1 MTQTSL
7 SKFIS
12 NYEGETKLA
21 NLLERY
27 LKDVFPDH
35 SLEDTQSSFLIN
47 THEESK
53 VTAFLY
59 DTLTDQFT
67 IKSIEEKE
75 DEVKVSIETVISTR
89 TTGRLI
95 EDITSS
101 KDKETK
107 KRQGM
112 FVYDHGVPLNIE
124 LLFDPT
130 VYLENHNLPPALM
143 SHQNLVLNNGEDVKI
158 DAEKIGS
165 ASIEWETI

>member
-1 MTQTSL
+1 MPQTSL

-12 NYEGETKLA
+12 NNEGETKLA

-27 LKDVFPDH
+27 LKDFFPEQ
-35 SLEDTQSSFLIN
+35 SLESTQSSFLIN
-47 THEESK
+47 TQEESK

-67 IKSIEEKE
+67 IKNIEEKE
-75 DEVKVSIETVISTR
+75 NEVKVAIDTVISTR
-89 TTGRLI
+89 TTGRLV
-95 EDITSS
+95 EDIASTE
-101 KDKETK
+101 DTETK

-112 FVYDHGVPLNIE
+112 FVYDHGVPLSIE

-130 VYLENHNLPPALM
+130 VYLDNHNLPPALM

-165 ASIEWETI
+165 ASIEWETV

>member
-27 LKDVFPDH
+27 LKEVFPDH
-35 SLEDTQSSFLIN
+35 SLENTQSSFLTN

-59 DTLTDQFT
+59 DTLTDEFT
-67 IKSIEEKE
+67 IKDIKE
-75 DEVKVSIETVISTR
+75 NENEVKVAIDTVISTR

-95 EDITSS
+95 EDTSS
-101 KDKETK
+101 SDKTT

-112 FVYDHGVPLNIE
+112 FVYDHGVPLSIE

-130 VYLENHNLPPALM
+130 VYLENHNLPPALI
-143 SHQNLVLNNGEDVKI
+143 SHQNVVLNNGEDVKV